1 MGGDLHVQGVHAVKP
16 NALLIDPSDNVVTLL
31 RAVQAGESVAWAANR
46 AVVISRELLAGHK
59 VAIDP
64 IAPGAAIR
72 KYGYPIGTA
81 GNQISPGEW
90 VHTHNLEAVRS

>member
-1 MGGDLHVQGVHAVKP
+1 MKP

-31 RAVQAGESVAWAANR
+31 SAVQAGDTAAWTANRSVA
-46 AVVISRELLAGHK
+46 ISQELLAGHK
-59 VAIDP
+59 VAIEP

-81 GNQISPGEW
+81 GNAISPGDW